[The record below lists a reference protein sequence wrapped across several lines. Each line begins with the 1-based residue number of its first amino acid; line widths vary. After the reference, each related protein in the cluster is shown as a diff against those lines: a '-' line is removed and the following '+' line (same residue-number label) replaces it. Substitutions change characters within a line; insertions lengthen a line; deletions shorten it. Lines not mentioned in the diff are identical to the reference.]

1 MPKVTPSL
9 TCRPVAD
16 GSLLSYDVANTHLKG
31 LSTVGEFGDK
41 FRKAREKKELSLD
54 DISNVTK
61 ISSRMLQAIE
71 QEHFDQLPGG
81 VFNKGFIRAYAK
93 HLGLDSEDAVT
104 DYLACLRQAQIDSHA
119 GWDAEPHNGRSAP
132 LAQKNTPATPAK
144 VEPKAQPVK
153 FQPIKAQPP
162 AEAGDE
168 LPELQLPRAEHI
180 RGGKKEYLSRAS
192 SGNPRLFFAL
202 IAVFIIAGVLF
213 WIRHSRGT
221 RGTVS
226 KSNESSVTAS
236 AAAPAPPVGSPS
248 ASGSSAAPAP
258 SSSFAPSNSVTAP
271 NPVVAPAD
279 APPAVQQATPT
290 TGTPATAAPATQT
303 EPTPESDDLPVKRSS
318 RTPPTTVADPTQVKV
333 ERKGDVTIR
342 SFGSGAPKPAD
353 KSATSLTLVVRASEN
368 SWISVTSDGQL
379 LTQETL
385 IAPAATSFHANREL
399 VVRVGNAAGISF
411 LYKGEE
417 LPPQGGEAEAKTFI
431 FDAQGMRAQAPAQ
444 APAQN

>member
-1 MPKVTPSL
+1 
-9 TCRPVAD
+9 
-16 GSLLSYDVANTHLKG
+16 
-31 LSTVGEFGDK
+31 VGEFGDK
-41 FRKAREKKELSLD
+41 FRKAREKKDLSLD

-119 GWDAEPHNGRSAP
+119 GWDAEPRNGRSAP
-132 LAQKNTPATPAK
+132 AAQKSTPATPAK
-144 VEPKAQPVK
+144 VEPKAMPV
-153 FQPIKAQPP
+153 KAQPP
-162 AEAGDE
+162 AEGTDE
-168 LPELQLPRAEHI
+168 LPELQLPRAEHV

-192 SGNPRLFFAL
+192 GNPRLLFAL
-202 IAVFIIAGVLF
+202 IAVLIIAGILF
-213 WIRHSRGT
+213 WIRHSRSARAT
-221 RGTVS
+221 AS
-226 KSNESSVTAS
+226 KSNESPITAS
-236 AAAPAPPVGSPS
+236 AAAPAPASPARSVSGAPAVALSTGSVAPSSSVATSSPVAAAADSQPVTEQSKPANGNQP
-248 ASGSSAAPAP
+248 SSAAPDAESQP
-258 SSSFAPSNSVTAP
+258 S
-271 NPVVAPAD
+271 
-279 APPAVQQATPT
+279 
-290 TGTPATAAPATQT
+290 T
-303 EPTPESDDLPVKRSS
+303 EADDLPVKRSS
-318 RTPPTTVADPTQVKV
+318 RTASTTVADPTQVKV

-342 SFGSGAPKPAD
+342 SFGSGASKAAD
-353 KSATSLTLVVRASEN
+353 KSAASLTLVVRASEN

-417 LPPQGGEAEAKTFI
+417 LPAQGGEAEAKTFI
-431 FDAQGMRAQAPAQ
+431 FDAQGMRVQASAP

>member
-1 MPKVTPSL
+1 
-9 TCRPVAD
+9 
-16 GSLLSYDVANTHLKG
+16 
-31 LSTVGEFGDK
+31 VGEFGDK

-132 LAQKNTPATPAK
+132 AAPKSTPATPAT

-153 FQPIKAQPP
+153 EQHP
-162 AEAGDE
+162 AKGVDE

-180 RGGKKEYLSRAS
+180 RGGKKEYLSRTS
-192 SGNPRLFFAL
+192 SGNSRLLFAL
-202 IAVFIIAGVLF
+202 IAVLIIAGVLF
-213 WIRHSRGT
+213 WIRHSRAT
-221 RGTVS
+221 RATIA
-226 KSNESSVTAS
+226 KSNEPPVTAS
-236 AAAPAPPVGSPS
+236 ATTAAAASPAPA
-248 ASGSSAAPAP
+248 ASAAPAAAP
-258 SSSFAPSNSVTAP
+258 PTGTVAPSNSVTAP
-271 NPVVAPAD
+271 SPVVAPAD
-279 APPAVQQATPT
+279 PPSAAQQSTPT
-290 TGTPATAAPATQT
+290 SGTQAAPAAPATESQ
-303 EPTPESDDLPVKRSS
+303 PSSESDDLPVKRSS
-318 RTPPTTVADPTQVKV
+318 RTASTAADPAQVKV

-342 SFGSGAPKPAD
+342 SFGSGATKATDKP
-353 KSATSLTLVVRASEN
+353 ATSLTLVVRASEN

-431 FDAQGMRAQAPAQ
+431 FDAQGMRAQASAQ
-444 APAQN
+444 TPAQN